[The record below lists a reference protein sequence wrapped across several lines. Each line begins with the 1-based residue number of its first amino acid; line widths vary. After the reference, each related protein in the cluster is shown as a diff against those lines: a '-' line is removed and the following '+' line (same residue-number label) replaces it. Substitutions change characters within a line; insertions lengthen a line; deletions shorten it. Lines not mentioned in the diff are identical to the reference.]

1 MRAPDKWESARFSS
15 LSLALSSSRF
25 QTVSTPAHLRV
36 TRAVRQQHED
46 AKREFIVDHIKNHK
60 VGFVTAGIVLFTVL
74 RILIAFSSGYF
85 GRFYI
90 LTPLCTETGRYIFII
105 VFVVVVITSTL
116 DRKQKVLLSSIGIF
130 LIAIGLIPTGHF
142 MTLGAL
148 LSIQNANPEQIRTD
162 ARLLLDEYE
171 PKTLFSDDK
180 NQRHPFDNPT
190 PKNELPLS
198 LQNHNFGEVLVLED
212 YVFIEKFGATA
223 LLRGFIVFREG
234 SDIWKNKKGMTL
246 LASCSY
252 CWKIRI
258 IDGLYWYHDV
268 PRDEEIPTFVLPLK

>member
-1 MRAPDKWESARFSS
+1 VAFS
-15 LSLALSSSRF
+15 RPTH
-25 QTVSTPAHLRV
+25 QRVTPAVGQR
-36 TRAVRQQHED
+36 HED
-46 AKREFIVDHIKNHK
+46 FKREFIVDYIKNHK
-60 VGFVTAGIVLFTVL
+60 VGFLLIGIALLTIL
-74 RILIAFSSGYF
+74 RITIAFSSGYF

-90 LTPLCTETGRYIFII
+90 LSPLCTETFRYIFII
-105 VFVVVVITSTL
+105 ISVVVLVASKL
-116 DRKQKVLLSSIGIF
+116 DQKQKTLLLIAEVF

-148 LSIQNANPEQIRTD
+148 FSIQNTDPEQIRND

-171 PKTLFSDDK
+171 PETLFSDYK
-180 NQRHPFDNPT
+180 NQRPPFDNPT
-190 PKNELPLS
+190 PKNELPPT
-198 LQNHNFGEVLVLED
+198 LQNDNFGEVLVLED

-234 SDIWKNKKGMTL
+234 ADIWKNEEEITL
-246 LASCSY
+246 LAGCSY
-252 CWKIRI
+252 CWKVRI